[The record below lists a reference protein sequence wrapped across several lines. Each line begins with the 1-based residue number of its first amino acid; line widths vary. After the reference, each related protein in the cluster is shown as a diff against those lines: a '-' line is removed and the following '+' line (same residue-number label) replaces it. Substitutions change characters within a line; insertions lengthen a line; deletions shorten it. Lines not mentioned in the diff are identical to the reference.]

1 MSPGRDRNG
10 SAHTGAILDTAEPSG
25 SGAAGAPRA
34 GRAGR
39 GSSPSHY
46 QPRCG
51 RLQTGPPAA
60 SSPRSG
66 KASPSLIIS
75 KAIPKAREQVPKRA
89 SLPRNPWH
97 SPLGNYIIKKQKPQN
112 FLLAESRKQMRKGW
126 GGRGKTGP
134 LAKNIVWG
142 WTLCVA
148 RAPLMI
154 AHSHK
159 EHGLG
164 RPSDTSLYGPASAG
178 AKVGSRA

>member
-89 SLPRNPWH
+89 SLPRNPWR

-112 FLLAESRKQMRKGW
+112 FLLAESRKQMRR
-126 GGRGKTGP
+126 GGGQGQNWTSSKECRVGVDPVRGQSPFNDRSLSQG
-134 LAKNIVWG
+134 
-142 WTLCVA
+142 A
-148 RAPLMI
+148 RL
-154 AHSHK
+154 
-159 EHGLG
+159 
-164 RPSDTSLYGPASAG
+164 R
-178 AKVGSRA
+178 